1 MYAHAQAMQK
11 CTLESMVYA
20 KPMHTLLCTVHTG
33 MHGIIF
39 CQEYSCP
46 CSNYSRVQA
55 RGWNIIPRLFQA
67 TGITATFL
75 EKAQRIILDNEYSHI
90 FQDTGRD

>member
-1 MYAHAQAMQK
+1 M
-11 CTLESMVYA
+11 
-20 KPMHTLLCTVHTG
+20 
-33 MHGIIF
+33 
-39 CQEYSCP
+39 EYRY
-46 CSNYSRVQA
+46 SNYSRVQA